1 MIHRGTDIK
10 AALRSRQRGFLLNPF
25 RFSGG
30 SGGTT
35 PASLPGLSGWYDA
48 SAAAART
55 VVSGKISQWDDLSGN
70 GNHAT
75 QPTSGS
81 RYTLAAASVNGL
93 DAFTGARSA
102 QMGISEIAGLSSAGA
117 YFFCVGG
124 AVAETPFVAAMGSFD
139 KSLALDLAPGGSMY
153 AWGDGAGNYITMAGI
168 GAATSDGSINAFA
181 ICSSSSGSS
190 STAAFN
196 AARYTGGAL
205 PGVLSINGITNYTQ
219 GGDYTLNGT
228 ICEIFFGAA
237 HLTTEQINGAMD
249 YLKAKWGTP

>member
-1 MIHRGTDIK
+1 MSGVSQQ
-10 AALRSRQRGFLLNPF
+10 ALIMGY
-25 RFSGG
+25 GAV
-30 SGGTT
+30 T
-35 PASLPGLSGWYDA
+35 PGLLPGLAGWYDA
-48 SAAAART
+48 SNASART

-81 RYTLAAASVNGL
+81 RYTLASASVNGL

-102 QMGISEIAGLSSAGA
+102 QMGLSATTGLSSAGA
-117 YFFCVGG
+117 YIFCVGG

-153 AWGDGAGNYITMAGI
+153 AWGDGVGNYITMAGI

-181 ICSSSSGSS
+181 ICSATSGSS

-196 AARYTGGAL
+196 ASRYTGGAL
-205 PGVLSINGITNYTQ
+205 PGSLVVDGITNYTE
-219 GGDYTLNGT
+219 GGDFTLNGT
-228 ICEIFFGAA
+228 VCEIFFGVA
-237 HLTTEQINGAMD
+237 HLTTAQINGVMA